1 VVPTGVTRVTATVA
15 GSSYYQG
22 GCTITGVLITTPG
35 DTLTIVCGGPYYGGQ
50 GSSNGGDGG
59 TTGGEFSA
67 ILKSTAAV
75 NTNGQPTANF
85 PECIYV
91 MAAGSGGS
99 SIFNDSAYGG
109 FTQGG
114 GGRSPAGPITGG
126 GTPGSQFQW

>member
-1 VVPTGVTRVTATVA
+1 MFGYTGENQEWVVPTGVTRVTATVA

-75 NTNGQPTANF
+75 NTNEQQPQT
-85 PECIYV
+85 
-91 MAAGSGGS
+91 
-99 SIFNDSAYGG
+99 
-109 FTQGG
+109 
-114 GGRSPAGPITGG
+114 
-126 GTPGSQFQW
+126 SQNAFM